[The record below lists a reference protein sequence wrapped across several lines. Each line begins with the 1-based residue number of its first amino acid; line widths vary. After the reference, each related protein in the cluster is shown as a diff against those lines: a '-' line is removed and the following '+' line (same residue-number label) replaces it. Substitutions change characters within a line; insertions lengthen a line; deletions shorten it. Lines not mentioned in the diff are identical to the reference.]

1 MESLLIGKCYQSTG
15 RCFLAPVLTTLIS
28 ERLSNIDNNG
38 NIMCTF
44 SKWFDGGAKEFI
56 YLVILGSHVETL
68 MGLMS

>member
-38 NIMCTF
+38 DIMCTF
-44 SKWFDGGAKEFI
+44 SKWFNGGAKEFI
-56 YLVILGSHVETL
+56 K
-68 MGLMS
+68 